1 MVTLLGPGL
10 MKQRISNFKSEAR
23 ARVHMPRVKSE
34 NHTLATA
41 TVSVRAQKCSPLES
55 LWSQT
60 FSSVKLSICVYVWF
74 WNSPFFLFITP
85 VRLHKWQVV
94 TNMDACMLTQFH
106 FLCTN
111 LTLYKT
117 LFTHNSSFTE
127 LLDRSFFLHHNLL
140 TYTSHI
146 LHVDQLHCLLH
157 GHRNFPNS
165 QSLEG
170 KKNTHNQVKSQSP
183 LLFQCFLINLFARV
197 VMQVIDM
204 YHHRIE
210 WSWFLKGSIQVI
222 DYGIFQN
229 FNVVKNTHK
238 LWN

>member
-1 MVTLLGPGL
+1 

-146 LHVDQLHCLLH
+146 LHV
-157 GHRNFPNS
+157 NS
-165 QSLEG
+165 IAFAWLE
-170 KKNTHNQVKSQSP
+170 KLPELTKFEEKTHSYNQVKSQSP
-183 LLFQCFLINLFARV
+183 YC
-197 VMQVIDM
+197 
-204 YHHRIE
+204 
-210 WSWFLKGSIQVI
+210 S
-222 DYGIFQN
+222 
-229 FNVVKNTHK
+229 FNVS
-238 LWN
+238 